1 MIWNAQIASPRVLVS
16 DWEKENVY
24 ECIIPSDIS
33 KQQLLFPYKFPTYKS
48 TVNLKLKFKINGV
61 NERKLSPIWLIV
73 VAQLPNFKSM
83 VIIKN
88 EDLI

>member
-16 DWEKENVY
+16 DWEKGNVY
-24 ECIIPSDIS
+24 EWIIPSDIS
-33 KQQLLFPYKFPTYKS
+33 KQQLLFPYKS
-48 TVNLKLKFKINGV
+48 TINLKLKFKINSV

-73 VAQLPNFKSM
+73 VAQLPNFKST